1 MLIKQIKSLIFV
13 DDDPASNYIHNLV
26 LKKLNLPIE
35 PKFFLSAN
43 DALTYL
49 SKISNSQKADPEI
62 IFVDINMPVNDG
74 WDFVKEYMNIFFRPE
89 RKQFIIMFSSLIT
102 PGDIKRGGEFEVVFD
117 LVEKPLSATLL
128 KEVLDNLLKTSK
140 DN

>member
-89 RKQFIIMFSSLIT
+89 IGRAH
-102 PGDIKRGGEFEVVFD
+102 V
-117 LVEKPLSATLL
+117 
-128 KEVLDNLLKTSK
+128 
-140 DN
+140 